1 MIGIPG
7 IIDFLLCLIVN
18 LVISCLAAQ
27 LLYCFDFIFYSINER
42 IVIISQTV
50 GSEST
55 VHG

>member
-7 IIDFLLCLIVN
+7 IIDLLLCLIVN

-50 GSEST
+50 GCEST